1 MADEHTEEAFE
12 MARDLFDDWQVEN
25 RGWNP
30 HSNRTLKEW
39 MEKSRGNFIMHWKES
54 QKYSKLLFWLAI
66 PTLILGAFV
75 GVEGLESALLESD
88 LSRTQRVLRIVSSL
102 LTMTVAAL
110 ANVLAFL
117 DPKSKEAAFREASN
131 DFSDISARL
140 RFEYDRDWNH
150 RTPHAILM
158 RSVMAQMS
166 EIKKNTPSLSE
177 TSIKAYQLAV
187 GSSTK
192 GATYLP
198 DIMVP
203 IGKMGEDSDPS
214 YSWVSGGPRGQQGSR
229 GGSTAKTY
237 NPSKDLPPVYHH
249 CNAPIMRKQQMKG
262 QPGLLMRE
270 AAAMRLASRG
280 TTRRTTDEDRKRLSQ
295 NDYQENGH
303 QEPSFVSSILG
314 DTNDGTADSKT
325 DGKAGGNPEYD
336 PHEDEEH
343 GAGSE
348 EGSVVGR
355 SVAEG
360 TAIQGDSTR
369 TFEQADQDTILFS

>member
-1 MADEHTEEAFE
+1 

-166 EIKKNTPSLSE
+166 EIKKKTPSLSE
-177 TSIKAYQLAV
+177 TSIKAYQSSV

-229 GGSTAKTY
+229 GESMAKTC
-237 NPSKDLPPVYHH
+237 NPFKDAPPVYRHR
-249 CNAPIMRKQQMKG
+249 NAPIMRKPGMKG

-270 AAAMRLASRG
+270 VAATRLA
-280 TTRRTTDEDRKRLSQ
+280 TRRTTDEDSKEFPKE
-295 NDYQENGH
+295 DHEIGH
-303 QEPSFVSSILG
+303 QEPSFISSILG
-314 DTNDGTADSKT
+314 DTNDDTT
-325 DGKAGGNPEYD
+325 DGKTSGKTSGKTDDKPDYD

-348 EGSVVGR
+348 EGSVFGR
-355 SVAEG
+355 SVTEG

-369 TFEQADQDTILFS
+369 AFEQREQDTILFS